1 MGDDFSE
8 GPMKTMITRLVSLEE
23 ELQREKRKMADKQ
36 KVIEAQVQTI
46 QVSIPLSLDFQD
58 FNVYILSFFPYNVSI
73 GLLKPH
79 LQP

>member
-1 MGDDFSE
+1 MLMRNIPD
-8 GPMKTMITRLVSLEE
+8 K
-23 ELQREKRKMADKQ
+23 KRKMADKQ